1 MLPQKWLAA
10 PSRIQV
16 LGGAFFILISELGK
30 STASFIYVSW
40 IDRIDM
46 EKSIFSATSPKFV
59 GAFLIII
66 ISTTLLIGLSER
78 GRSLTQEEEILSG
91 VFTLLCILP
100 APLAIIGANLAQK
113 NKSRVALQKNEDNHT
128 E

>member
-1 MLPQKWLAA
+1 MAA
-10 PSRIQV
+10 ISA
-16 LGGAFFILISELGK
+16 LDDGAVHEPKCGLVFIFASDEHG
-30 STASFIYVSW
+30 SASFIYVSW

-46 EKSIFSATSPKFV
+46 ERSKFSATSPKFIA
-59 GAFLIII
+59 AFIIII

-91 VFTLLCILP
+91 VCTLLCILL
-100 APLAIIGANLAQK
+100 APIVLIGANLAQK
-113 NKSRVALQKNEDNHT
+113 NKPRAELQLDEDNQT

>member
-1 MLPQKWLAA
+1 M
-10 PSRIQV
+10 
-16 LGGAFFILISELGK
+16 
-30 STASFIYVSW
+30 SW

-46 EKSIFSATSPKFV
+46 ERSRFSATSPKFV
-59 GAFLIII
+59 AASLIII

-91 VFTLLCILP
+91 VFTLLCILL

-113 NKSRVALQKNEDNHT
+113 NKSRVALQMNEDNQA

>member
-1 MLPQKWLAA
+1 
-10 PSRIQV
+10 
-16 LGGAFFILISELGK
+16 
-30 STASFIYVSW
+30 
-40 IDRIDM
+40 M

-91 VFTLLCILP
+91 VFTLLCILL